1 MSQNIEQV
9 KESLIEAVSKTME
22 NMAFEQVELIE
33 KDQELS
39 GEEVQQELPPEVIAM
54 LAEESESGDDNSGDP
69 EATDATAQNGN
80 EMLWT
85 TIPIMKPYRG
95 ELVLIFNSGYAHAL
109 TEAIYGDLDDPDFSS
124 PTVFDAVGEIINT
137 IAGRFLGNLIP
148 ADEEFELGLPNTG
161 EGDPPKSEKEVVTL
175 KFNLGGDILTAVIC
189 GEEFESLKNCKKKIK
204 ETIS

>member
-1 MSQNIEQV
+1 MSQSIERV
-9 KESLIEAVSKTME
+9 KESLIEAISKTME

-33 KDQELS
+33 GDQEVS
-39 GEEVQQELPPEVIAM
+39 EDEVQQELPPEVMAM
-54 LAEESESGDDNSGDP
+54 LAEESESGEDNSVDP
-69 EATDATAQNGN
+69 NAADTTAQNEN

-95 ELVLIFNSGYAHAL
+95 ELVLIFTSGYAHAL

-124 PTVFDAVGEIINT
+124 PMVLDAVAEIINT
-137 IAGRFLGNLIP
+137 IAGRFLDNLIP
-148 ADEEFELGLPNTG
+148 ANEEFELGLPNTG
-161 EGDPPKSEKEVVTL
+161 EGEPPKTEKEIVAL

-189 GEEFESLKNCKKKIK
+189 GREFESLENYKKKIK